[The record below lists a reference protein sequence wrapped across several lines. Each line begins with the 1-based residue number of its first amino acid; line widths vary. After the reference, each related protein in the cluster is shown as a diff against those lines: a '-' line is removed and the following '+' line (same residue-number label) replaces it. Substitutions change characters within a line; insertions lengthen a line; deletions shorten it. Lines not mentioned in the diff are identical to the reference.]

1 MSHTGD
7 APEPTPTEAPQP
19 GLPAGPQLQRRHRL
33 QAVAALVSLAV
44 AVVFLAVGVVRSLP
58 QVLLPLLLG
67 AVAVYLGWQA
77 LRRRGALR
85 LVLAI
90 GCGVAVLGVV
100 ATIAW
105 TIADFPSIL
114 VAAVL
119 GLVAAAFGGSAL
131 QWIHQPA
138 GHLVRAARRPVLIV
152 NPRSGDG
159 AAERAGLS
167 DAARQRGIRVVELG
181 PDDDLPAL
189 ARDALRNGCDC
200 LGMAGGDGSLALIAS
215 IAIEHRIPF
224 VCVPA
229 GTRNHFALDLGLDR
243 NDPLAALD
251 SFGEA
256 VQRRIDVAE
265 VNGRMFLN
273 NVSIG
278 AYGEIVASE
287 EYRENKIGV
296 ALDTIPDLIGPDA
309 EPLDLH
315 FVDGDGTRHDSA
327 VIIHVSNNSYV
338 LSPRLGFSS
347 RPSLVD
353 GELGIVAVTQA
364 GESGPPVISQW
375 QASSFR
381 IESGAAVASGIDG
394 EYVDLDSPVEFE
406 LRHLAL
412 RIRMPRDV
420 AGVSPGAKRAPLT
433 LRTIRRL
440 WRVAIGRPPL

>member
-1 MSHTGD
+1 MN
-7 APEPTPTEAPQP
+7 A
-19 GLPAGPQLQRRHRL
+19 RHRL
-33 QAVAALVSLAV
+33 SAIAALVLVPAGLLTLVLALARGLPGLLLPLALFAVALYAAWKSLVRRGVRRRVYAVLGAAAFAGAVV
-44 AVVFLAVGVVRSLP
+44 AVVVVGV
-58 QVLLPLLLG
+58 QLPLLALG
-67 AVAVYLGWQA
+67 IVLLLG
-77 LRRRGALR
+77 GT
-85 LVLAI
+85 VLA
-90 GCGVAVLGVV
+90 GVAV
-100 ATIAW
+100 AW
-105 TIADFPSIL
+105 LHRPEGRL
-114 VAAVL
+114 V
-119 GLVAAAFGGSAL
+119 G
-131 QWIHQPA
+131 PA
-138 GHLVRAARRPVLIV
+138 RHPVLIV

-159 AAERAGLS
+159 AAERHGLI
-167 DAARQRGIRVVELG
+167 DEARRRGIRVIELG
-181 PDDDLPAL
+181 EGDDLVAI
-189 ARDALRNGCDC
+189 ARRAARRGADC
-200 LGMAGGDGSLALIAS
+200 LGMAGGDGSLACVAEQ
-215 IAIEHRIPF
+215 AMAARIPF

-256 VQRRIDVAE
+256 VQRRIDVAT

-315 FVDGDGTRHDSA
+315 FVDGDGNRHESA
-327 VIIHVSNNSYV
+327 VIVHVSNNSYV

-353 GELGIVAVTQA
+353 GELGVVAVTQA
-364 GESGPPVISQW
+364 GEAGPPLISQW
-375 QASSFR
+375 QTPSFR
-381 IESGAAVASGIDG
+381 IESGATVASGIDG

-433 LRTIRRL
+433 LRTVRRV
-440 WRVAIGRPPL
+440 WSVATGRPPV

>member
-1 MSHTGD
+1 MSHTGE
-7 APEPTPTEAPQP
+7 APEPTPADAPQP
-19 GLPAGPQLQRRHRL
+19 GLPEGPQLQSRHRL
-33 QAVAALVSLAV
+33 QAAV
-44 AVVFLAVGVVRSLP
+44 ALIALAGAAVFLAIGVVRSLP

-67 AVAVYLGWQA
+67 VLAAYLGWQA
-77 LRRRGALR
+77 LRRRGVLR
-85 LVLAI
+85 VASAVGCGLSAI
-90 GCGVAVLGVV
+90 GVV
-100 ATIAW
+100 GTIAW
-105 TIADFPSIL
+105 TVADFPSIL
-114 VAAVL
+114 IAAGFALIAAV
-119 GLVAAAFGGSAL
+119 AGGSAL

-138 GHLVRAARRPVLIV
+138 GHLVRAAKRPVLIV

-181 PDDDLPAL
+181 PDDDLPEL
-189 ARDALRNGCDC
+189 ARAAVREGCDC

-215 IAIEHRIPF
+215 IAIEHRLPF

-251 SFGEA
+251 SFGDA
-256 VQRRIDVAE
+256 VQRRIDVAT
-265 VNGRMFLN
+265 VNGRTFLN

-296 ALDTIPDLIGPDA
+296 ALDKIPDLIGPDA
-309 EPLDLH
+309 KPLDLH
-315 FVDGDGTRHDSA
+315 FVDGSGARHDSA
-327 VIIHVSNNSYV
+327 VIVHVSNNSYV

-364 GESGPPVISQW
+364 GEGGPPMISQW
-375 QASSFR
+375 QSASFR
-381 IESGAAVASGIDG
+381 IDSSAPVASGIDG
-394 EYVDLDSPVEFE
+394 EYVDLDSPVRFE

-433 LRTIRRL
+433 LRTVRRL
-440 WRVAIGRPPL
+440 WRVAVGRPPI

>member
-1 MSHTGD
+1 MSHTGE
-7 APEPTPTEAPQP
+7 ASEPTPSDAPQP
-19 GLPAGPQLQRRHRL
+19 GLPLGPQLRRRHRVEA
-33 QAVAALVSLAV
+33 AVALIALAAALV
-44 AVVFLAVGVVRSLP
+44 FLVIGVVRSLP
-58 QVLLPLLLG
+58 QVLFPLVFGGL
-67 AVAVYLGWQA
+67 AAYLGWQA
-77 LRRRGALR
+77 LRRRGVLR
-85 LVLAI
+85 VVLAI

-100 ATIAW
+100 GTVAW

-114 VAAVL
+114 IAAL
-119 GLVAAAFGGSAL
+119 LALVAAAFGGSAL
-131 QWIHQPA
+131 QWIHQPS
-138 GHLVRAARRPVLIV
+138 GHLVRASKRPVLIV

-167 DAARQRGIRVVELG
+167 EAARQRGIRVVELG
-181 PDDDLPAL
+181 PDDDLPEL
-189 ARDALRNGCDC
+189 ARAAVREGCDC

-215 IAIEHRIPF
+215 IAIDNRIPF

-256 VQRRIDVAE
+256 VQRRIDVAT

-296 ALDTIPDLIGPDA
+296 ALDKIPDLIGPDA

-315 FVDGDGTRHDSA
+315 FVDGDGNRHESA
-327 VIIHVSNNSYV
+327 VIVHVSNNSYV

-353 GELGIVAVTQA
+353 GELGVVAVTQA
-364 GESGPPVISQW
+364 GESGPPLISQW
-375 QASSFR
+375 QTPSFR
-381 IESGAAVASGIDG
+381 IESAATVASGIDG
-394 EYVDLDSPVEFE
+394 EYVDLESPVEFE

-433 LRTIRRL
+433 LRTVRRL
-440 WRVAIGRPPL
+440 WSVATGRPPV

>member
-1 MSHTGD
+1 M
-7 APEPTPTEAPQP
+7 EAI
-19 GLPAGPQLQRRHRL
+19 LAL
-33 QAVAALVSLAV
+33 AALAG
-44 AVVFLAVGVVRSLP
+44 AIVFLALGVVRSLP
-58 QVLLPLLLG
+58 QVLLPIVLG
-67 AVAVYLGWQA
+67 ALAVYLGWQA
-77 LRRRGALR
+77 LRHRPPTRYL
-85 LVLAI
+85 LAA
-90 GCGVAVLGVV
+90 GCGLAVLGVV
-100 ATIAW
+100 GTVAW
-105 TIADFPSIL
+105 TVADYPSIL
-114 VAAVL
+114 ASAVL
-119 GLVAAAFGGSAL
+119 GAIAAGLGGSAL
-131 QWIHQPA
+131 QWIHQPS

-167 DAARQRGIRVVELG
+167 EAARERGIRVVELG
-181 PDDDLPAL
+181 PDDDLPEL
-189 ARDALRNGCDC
+189 AQQAVRDGCDC
-200 LGMAGGDGSLALIAS
+200 LGMAGGDGSLALIAG
-215 IAIEHRIPF
+215 IAIEHKIPF

-243 NDPLAALD
+243 TDPLAALG
-251 SFGEA
+251 SFGDA
-256 VQRRIDVAE
+256 VQRRIDVAV

-287 EYRENKIGV
+287 EYRENKVGV
-296 ALDTIPDLIGPDA
+296 ALDKIPDLIGPDA

-315 FVDGDGTRHDSA
+315 FVDAGGVRHESA

-338 LSPRLGFSS
+338 LTPRLGFSS

-353 GELGIVAVTQA
+353 GELGIVAVTQ
-364 GESGPPVISQW
+364 GGDGGPPTISQW
-375 QASSFR
+375 QAPTFR
-381 IESGAAVASGIDG
+381 IESGAAVASGVDG

-440 WRVAIGRPPL
+440 WRVAGGRQPI